1 MDRARG
7 CGVCRDA
14 APRTLN
20 SSSSN
25 YDVPKGEAG
34 LGLAPKSACQLFAL
48 PRDCRNS
55 SSAPCRHKPTW
66 PSVPKQML
74 RDEVAGRFARRT
86 RTKCE
91 ERGLGCRSHRRVGIL
106 FYTDSWAGATL
117 ISGTTCC
124 KGIKLY
130 AEEENR

>member
-1 MDRARG
+1 M
-7 CGVCRDA
+7 
-14 APRTLN
+14 
-20 SSSSN
+20 S
-25 YDVPKGEAG
+25 PKGKQVWGWHQNLLVSSLPSPGTAETA
-34 LGLAPKSACQLFAL
+34 AL
-48 PRDCRNS
+48 PLADTNQ
-55 SSAPCRHKPTW
+55 PGQ
-66 PSVPKQML
+66 SVPKQML

-86 RTKCE
+86 RTKRE